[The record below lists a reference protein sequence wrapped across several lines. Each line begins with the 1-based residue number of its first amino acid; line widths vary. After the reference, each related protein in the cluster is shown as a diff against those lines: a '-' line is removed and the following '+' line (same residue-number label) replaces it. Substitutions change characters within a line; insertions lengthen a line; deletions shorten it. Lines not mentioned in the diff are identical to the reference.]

1 MSIST
6 VRYNMAYDMEGISS
20 EKQAL
25 SLSQLNGLIKAAITN
40 TLPDMYWVVAEIA
53 EIKLNQRGHCYL
65 ELVEKEDDATIAQI
79 KAAIWAY
86 EYRSISS
93 KFQKATSEPL
103 SRGMKILFLA
113 VVTFHEVYGLSLN
126 IKNIDPTYTIGEM
139 ARKRKEVIERLRKEG
154 IIDKNKLLELPLVPQ
169 RIAVISS
176 PTAAGYG
183 DFIKHLDRNPYS
195 YRFVHVLFPAL
206 MQGNEAEASI
216 INALGQIRKKRTG
229 FDLAVMI
236 RGGGSTID
244 LSCFDSY
251 ALSSAVATFPLPII
265 SGIGHE
271 KDDTVVDIVAHTRMK
286 TPTAVAEFIVS
297 GVRAFEETV
306 LGLETRLMNRAGE
319 LLKDEKQRLIFLA
332 RQISLVPYRLKSVH
346 LNRLLLLQKDI
357 RGHIRQ
363 IFHANRNRLENMQQ
377 AVRHLDPEQVLRRG
391 YSITRHTGKVVKDAA
406 SLKNG
411 MMIESTLHKGTVA
424 SIVQSGRTGKEGR
437 NHGKKQGTDLL
448 PGLE

>member
-1 MSIST
+1 MQENPSAKT
-6 VRYNMAYDMEGISS
+6 
-20 EKQAL
+20 AL
-25 SLSQLNGLIKAAITN
+25 SLSQLNRLIKAAITD
-40 TLPDMYWVVAEIA
+40 TLPDLYWVVAEIA

-65 ELVEKEDDATIAQI
+65 ELVEKEGDTTIAQI

-93 KFQKATSEPL
+93 KFQKATNEPL
-103 SRGMKILFLA
+103 SRGMKVLFLTA
-113 VVTFHEVYGLSLN
+113 VTFHEVYGLSLN

-139 ARKRKEVIERLRKEG
+139 ARKKKEVIERLRKEG
-154 IIDKNKLLELPLVPQ
+154 IIEQNRSRELPLVPQ

-183 DFIKHLDRNPYS
+183 DFFNHLDGNPHG
-195 YRFVHVLFPAL
+195 YRFVHVLFPAR

-216 INALGQIRKKRTG
+216 IRALAQIKKKRAS
-229 FDLAVMI
+229 FDLAVII

-251 ALSSAVATFPLPII
+251 TLSAAVACFPLPVI

-286 TPTAVAEFIVS
+286 TPTAVAEFIIS

-306 LGLETRLMNRAGE
+306 LGLETRIANHVE
-319 LLKDEKQRLIFLA
+319 EFLKDEKHRLVSLAQRL
-332 RQISLVPYRLKSVH
+332 SLVPFRLRSVH
-346 LNRLLLLQKDI
+346 MSRLLSLQKDI
-357 RGHIRQ
+357 QGHVRQ
-363 IFHANRNRLENMQQ
+363 IFSAGKNRLDNMQQ

-391 YSITRHTGKVVKDAA
+391 YSITRHAGKVVKDAS
-406 SLKNG
+406 SLRNG
-411 MMIESTLHKGTVA
+411 MMIESTLHKGIVA
-424 SIVQSGRTGKEGR
+424 SMVRSGKEAKD
-437 NHGKKQGTDLL
+437 HGKKQGTDLL